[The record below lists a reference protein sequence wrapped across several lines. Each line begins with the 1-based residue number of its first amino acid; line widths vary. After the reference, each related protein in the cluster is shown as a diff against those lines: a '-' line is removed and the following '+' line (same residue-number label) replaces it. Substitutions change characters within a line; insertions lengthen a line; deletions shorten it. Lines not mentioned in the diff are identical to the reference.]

1 MVVPWG
7 LELLAMLDLLELG
20 LICCVACFFIV
31 DVGLAATV
39 FGAVD
44 VLAFAETD
52 LLEADFVEILLELGL
67 AFVAVNLVLDE
78 DDLLVFLAPSV
89 LVALTE

>member
-1 MVVPWG
+1 
-7 LELLAMLDLLELG
+7 MLDLLELG
-20 LICCVACFFIV
+20 LICCVACFFTV
-31 DVGLAATV
+31 DVGLVATV

-44 VLAFAETD
+44 VLAFAATD
-52 LLEADFVEILLELGL
+52 LLEVDLVDSLLELGL

-78 DDLLVFLAPSV
+78 EDLLVFFAPSV